1 MDIPLTTWHK
11 KIPWVGTISNPT
23 IVLAAINAGYVHAN
37 LGLRYLLA
45 NLGTLESEAC
55 ILEGTRRLGVE
66 ALAQAVASLQPRI
79 LGLSVT
85 IWNQQD
91 SIQLIGLLRD
101 LLPDLVIVVG
111 GPEASY
117 LPLDHDL
124 FHGVDFLLRGEAEL
138 IFPRLCRLVLSYG
151 AFRRP
156 QSLRVFEGR
165 IGDLA
170 QVQLPYGLLQEDDL
184 VNRILYVETSRGCP
198 FRCEFCLSSRQ
209 GRVRFF
215 PLEPVLDEIRQM
227 YLRGGRYF
235 KVIDRTF
242 NTNIPRA
249 KRTLEFFLD
258 LFTNPRLNPAQEN
271 QEKGSMLA
279 HGINTPQGNKVL
291 KPENLTSAE
300 PPASVQFEVVPDR
313 MPQELRELI
322 AQFPPGMLRL
332 EVGVQTMN
340 NEVADRIHRKQ
351 DQQSTWDNL
360 TFLLHQTQALVHADL
375 IIGLPG
381 EDLESFAQGFDRLWT
396 LGPQEV
402 QLGIL
407 KALPGTTLHRHDPE
421 FGMVYNAEPPYE
433 ILETKAISRKAMDR
447 LKRAAKFWELVV
459 NRGRYPDLVEQLLPR
474 SEVKVNRDRSIEGS
488 FIGSMDGPA
497 EGSIGGAK
505 GRRIAGPVQPSPF
518 QTFLGLSDHLY
529 DHFGKTWGID
539 AGEMRRVVEEYVQ
552 TGKGFSNISV
562 KS

>member
-1 MDIPLTTWHK
+1 MSNQQLLAWHQR
-11 KIPWVGTISNPT
+11 IPWVGNIQNPT
-23 IVLAAINAGYVHAN
+23 IVLAAINAGYVHAH

-45 NLGTLESEAC
+45 NLGALESLAC
-55 ILEGTRRLGVE
+55 ILEGTRRLGAH
-66 ALAQAVASLQPRI
+66 ALAEAVASLKPRI
-79 LGLSVT
+79 LGLSVS

-91 SIQLIGLLRD
+91 SIRFIERVRE
-101 LLPDLVIVVG
+101 LLPHVVIVVG

-117 LPLDHDL
+117 LPLNHGL
-124 FHGVDFLLRGEAEL
+124 FFGVDVLLRGESEL
-138 IFPRLCRLVLSYG
+138 VFVRLSRFILGYPT
-151 AFRRP
+151 FRRP
-156 QSLRVFEGR
+156 KGLRVFQGR
-165 IGDLA
+165 IFDLS
-170 QVQLPYGLLQEDDL
+170 QVQLPYRLLQKDDL
-184 VNRILYVETSRGCP
+184 INRILYVETSRGCP

-242 NTNIPRA
+242 NANIPRA

-258 LFTNPRLNPAQEN
+258 LFT
-271 QEKGSMLA
+271 GSRSMDLPSTDSLSRVSPTT
-279 HGINTPQGNKVL
+279 G
-291 KPENLTSAE
+291 

-313 MPQELRELI
+313 LPHELRELI

-351 DQQSTWDNL
+351 DQQATWDNL
-360 TFLLHQTQALVHADL
+360 TFLLHHTQAIVHADL

-381 EDLESFAQGFDRLWT
+381 EDLESFARGFDRLWN

-421 FGMVYNAEPPYE
+421 FGMVYNPDPPYE
-433 ILETKAISRKAMDR
+433 IIETKAIPKYQMEK
-447 LKRAAKFWELVV
+447 LKRAAKYWELVV
-459 NRGRYPDLVEQLLPR
+459 NRGRYPDLVDRLLPR
-474 SEVKVNRDRSIEGS
+474 VD
-488 FIGSMDGPA
+488 SMDYGDQSTSTSRNTGMVYPTENGPSKMNGIKSA
-497 EGSIGGAK
+497 DGLFNGTI
-505 GRRIAGPVQPSPF
+505 QPSPF
-518 QTFLGLSDHLY
+518 NTFLGMSDYLY
-529 DHFGKTWGID
+529 DHFGRTWGID
-539 AGEMRRVVEEYVQ
+539 ASELGKVVESYVLSANLIDQ
-552 TGKGFSNISV
+552 IK
-562 KS
+562 